1 MRGRAQDRELNG
13 RGKAGCCDS
22 PAACP
27 SRAAAVLRLRFG
39 LDGDPPRTLKEA
51 GELLG
56 VTRERARQIE
66 GAALGKL
73 RDRLSA

>member
-1 MRGRAQDRELNG
+1 M
-13 RGKAGCCDS
+13 
-22 PAACP
+22 
-27 SRAAAVLRLRFG
+27 LRLRFG